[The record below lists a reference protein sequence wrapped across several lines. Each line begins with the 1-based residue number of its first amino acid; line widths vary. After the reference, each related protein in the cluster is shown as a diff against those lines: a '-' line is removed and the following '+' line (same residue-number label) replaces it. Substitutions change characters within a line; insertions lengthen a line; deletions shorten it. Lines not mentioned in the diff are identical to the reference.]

1 MATIVIHSRTKERI
15 SCTYG
20 YEWSMH
26 VGHRL
31 RDGSLIMKSRLID
44 KKKAQEIIEKE
55 GLVEC
60 HRTADGEV
68 YDTKFGNFKEMFPR
82 GYSREDEKVI
92 DKIDNL

>member
-1 MATIVIHSRTKERI
+1 
-15 SCTYG
+15 
-20 YEWSMH
+20 MH

-31 RDGSLIMKSRLID
+31 RDGFLIMKSRLID

-55 GLVEC
+55 GLVES

-68 YDTKFGNFKEMFPR
+68 YDTPGGEFKAMFPR